1 MYKIIEILK
10 SLLTIIETMTI
21 VITTDY
27 MKGETTVQSADKRMQ
42 RYQYLLE
49 KGWLTQ
55 NEVRMLCGLDPI
67 GDLADVLPVKT
78 TQSNS
83 LQLADSADSCL

>member
-1 MYKIIEILK
+1 
-10 SLLTIIETMTI
+10 MTVIKTGII

-55 NEVRMLCGLDPI
+55 NEVRMLCGLDLI

-83 LQLADSADSCL
+83 LQLADSVDSCL

>member
-1 MYKIIEILK
+1 MIA
-10 SLLTIIETMTI
+10 LTIIETMII

-27 MKGETTVQSADKRMQ
+27 MKGETTVQSADKRMK
-42 RYQYLLE
+42 RYQYLLD

-55 NEVRMLCGLDPI
+55 NEVRLLCGLDPI
-67 GDLADVLPVKT
+67 GDIADVLLVKT

-83 LQLADSADSCL
+83 LQLADLADLYL

>member
-1 MYKIIEILK
+1 MIKA
-10 SLLTIIETMTI
+10 LLTIDETAIT
-21 VITTDY
+21 VIATDY
-27 MKGETTVQSADKRMQ
+27 MKGETTVQSADKRMK

-55 NEVRMLCGLDPI
+55 NEVRMLCSLNPI
-67 GDLADVLPVKT
+67 GDIADVLLVKT

>member
-1 MYKIIEILK
+1 MYKITEILK
-10 SLLTIIETMTI
+10 SLLTIIETMI
-21 VITTDY
+21 VVITTDY
-27 MKGETTVQSADKRMQ
+27 MKGETTVQSDDKRKE

-55 NEVRMLCGLDPI
+55 NEVRMLCSLNPI
-67 GDLADVLPVKT
+67 GDIADVLLVKT

>member
-1 MYKIIEILK
+1 MTVYKTAI
-10 SLLTIIETMTI
+10 I
-21 VITTDY
+21 VITTNY
-27 MKGETTVQSADKRMQ
+27 MKGEATVQSADKRMQ

>member
-1 MYKIIEILK
+1 
-10 SLLTIIETMTI
+10 MTVTKTGII

-67 GDLADVLPVKT
+67 GDIADVLPVKT

-83 LQLADSADSCL
+83 LQLADSVDSCL

>member
-21 VITTDY
+21 VITTEY

>member
-1 MYKIIEILK
+1 MDKVRF
-10 SLLTIIETMTI
+10 I

-49 KGWLTQ
+49 KGWLTL
-55 NEVRMLCGLDPI
+55 NEVRLLCGLGPT
-67 GDLADVLPVKT
+67 GDIADVLLVKT
-78 TQSNS
+78 AQSSN
-83 LQLADSADSCL
+83 LQSVDSADSCL

>member
-1 MYKIIEILK
+1 
-10 SLLTIIETMTI
+10 MTVIKTGII
-21 VITTDY
+21 VITIDY